1 MKRTTTDD
9 EITRSTEARTAF
21 DSFVRTLHLPR
32 YAELPDI
39 ELYMDQ
45 VLTYIDDRLRPLF
58 PADEK
63 LLTSSMVNNYV
74 KQKLIPTPSHKR
86 YNREHVALLIFICLM
101 KRTVSMADIQRLF
114 AVQSATHSTERAYDF
129 FCTAAEES
137 LRALFCGEVHDA
149 SLGGWT
155 IDCSC
160 GFAFSLRIDNADA
173 LSLERRIV
181 ISAATAIANKIYLEK
196 CLELEDL
203 GNNRPL

>member
-1 MKRTTTDD
+1 MKQTTNTDNQ
-9 EITRSTEARTAF
+9 TQFHEAGTPFGDFA
-21 DSFVRTLHLPR
+21 STLHLPR

-86 YNREHVALLIFICLM
+86 YGREHVALLIFICLM
-101 KRTVSMADIQRLF
+101 KRTASMADIQRLF
-114 AVQSATHSTERAYDF
+114 AVQTATHSTARAYDF

-137 LRALFCGEVHDA
+137 LRALFCETTNEHELGEWVI
-149 SLGGWT
+149 GNPE
-155 IDCSC
+155 
-160 GFAFSLRIDNADA
+160 GFAFSLQIEHADE
-173 LSLERRIV
+173 LSLEHRIV

-203 GNNRPL
+203 ENNRPL